1 MTDTLPDTLT
11 SASTPTPTPAPA
23 PDYSP
28 IEFQLK
34 LEEWRRKAREG
45 TLTVDEMR
53 EAVLFMRAGRVHAAA
68 ATAKK
73 AAASAAAGTSSPR
86 TLKAKAAAVDSD
98 ALLGSLGI

>member
-1 MTDTLPDTLT
+1 MTDLLPDIPT
-11 SASTPTPTPAPA
+11 SAGAPTPTPAP
-23 PDYSP
+23 DYSP
-28 IEFQLK
+28 VEFQMK
-34 LEEWRRKAREG
+34 LEEWRGKAREG

-68 ATAKK
+68 TKAKR
-73 AAASAAAGTSSPR
+73 ASTAAAGTSSSPR

>member
-1 MTDTLPDTLT
+1 MTDLLPDITT
-11 SASTPTPTPAPA
+11 SAGAAPA

-28 IEFQLK
+28 VEFQMK
-34 LEEWRRKAREG
+34 LEEWRGKAREG

-68 ATAKK
+68 TKAKRAST
-73 AAASAAAGTSSPR
+73 AAAAAAGTSSSPR

>member
-1 MTDTLPDTLT
+1 MADTLSDTPT
-11 SASTPTPTPAPA
+11 SAGAPTGESPPAL
-23 PDYSP
+23 DYSP
-28 IEFQLK
+28 VEFQMK
-34 LEEWRRKAREG
+34 LEEWRGKAREG

-68 ATAKK
+68 TKAKR
-73 AAASAAAGTSSPR
+73 ASTAAAGTISPR

>member
-1 MTDTLPDTLT
+1 MTDEPQA
-11 SASTPTPTPAPA
+11 ASAPA

-28 IEFQLK
+28 VEFQMK
-34 LEEWRRKAREG
+34 LEEWRGKAREG

-68 ATAKK
+68 TKAKR
-73 AAASAAAGTSSPR
+73 ASTVAAAGTSSPR

>member
-1 MTDTLPDTLT
+1 MTDTLSDTPT
-11 SASTPTPTPAPA
+11 SAGAPTPTPAP
-23 PDYSP
+23 DYSP
-28 IEFQLK
+28 VEFQLK
-34 LEEWRRKAREG
+34 LEEWRGKAREG

-68 ATAKK
+68 TKAKRASTA
-73 AAASAAAGTSSPR
+73 AAAGTSSSPR

>member
-1 MTDTLPDTLT
+1 MTDTLSDIPT
-11 SASTPTPTPAPA
+11 SAPTTPA

-28 IEFQLK
+28 VEFQMK
-34 LEEWRRKAREG
+34 LEEWRGKAREG

-68 ATAKK
+68 TKAKR
-73 AAASAAAGTSSPR
+73 ASTVAAAAGTSSSPR

>member
-1 MTDTLPDTLT
+1 MTDLLPDIPT
-11 SASTPTPTPAPA
+11 SASALTSTPA

-28 IEFQLK
+28 VEFQLK
-34 LEEWRRKAREG
+34 LEEWRGKAREG

-68 ATAKK
+68 TKAKR
-73 AAASAAAGTSSPR
+73 ASTGAVAAGTSSPR

>member
-1 MTDTLPDTLT
+1 MTDLLPDIPT
-11 SASTPTPTPAPA
+11 SAGAPTAPA

-28 IEFQLK
+28 VEFQLK
-34 LEEWRRKAREG
+34 LEEWRGKAREG

-68 ATAKK
+68 TKAKR
-73 AAASAAAGTSSPR
+73 ASTTAAGTSSPR

>member
-1 MTDTLPDTLT
+1 MTDLLPDTPT
-11 SASTPTPTPAPA
+11 SAGAPTAPA

-28 IEFQLK
+28 VEFQMK
-34 LEEWRRKAREG
+34 LEEWRGKAREG

-68 ATAKK
+68 TKAKR
-73 AAASAAAGTSSPR
+73 ASTVAAGTFSSPR